1 MTDQSTPAR
10 LVSRTI
16 PSDDLT
22 PILAYRRLVSPD
34 ERDAPSFLLESVE
47 VGGVMGR
54 WSYLGANPQVLIEAQ
69 LGQPPPWS
77 ALRHSS
83 LSLQKSSNPDD
94 PPFRGGWVGW
104 TAYEAAA
111 WSEPTAIR
119 PSPAQLGL
127 AFGLYHD
134 TVAFDHVRKVI
145 HLQHVAQAEESDA
158 QSKVA
163 LDVLESAIRRQVD
176 SIPGGL
182 VPDDLGRQP
191 EIDQDGTFP
200 RKAYEAAVK
209 AAQEYISAG
218 DAFQIVL
225 SRAVELQTDVDPFE
239 VYRSLRITNPS
250 PYMGYLQGGGV
261 MLVAASPEIL
271 CQARGRHV
279 VNRPLAGTRRRG
291 QTPKEDS
298 LNEQELRGDAKENA
312 EHAML
317 VDLGRNDLGRV
328 CVPGSVKVTKQAQ
341 VERFSHVM
349 HLSSTVEGTLREDL
363 DAWDLLAATLPVG
376 TVSGAPKIRAMQ
388 IIDELEP
395 QPRGPFAGGFGVVG
409 LDGDTDMAIALRT
422 MVISSD
428 GPPWRIQLQAGAG
441 VVSDS
446 IPSAEFEETRSKS
459 AASARA
465 VEVAEKMFKPNHPPD
480 EPQQ

>member
-1 MTDQSTPAR
+1 MMASQSPMAR

-34 ERDAPSFLLESVE
+34 ERSAPSFLLESVE

-54 WSYLGANPQVLIEAQ
+54 WSYLGTAPRSLVEAH
-69 LGQPPPWS
+69 LGDPPPWDQ
-77 ALRHSS
+77 LRAGSFELPAS
-83 LSLQKSSNPDD
+83 DAPEC

-104 TAYEAAA
+104 MAYEAAA
-111 WSEPTAIR
+111 WTEPSAIR
-119 PSPAQLGL
+119 PRPEQMGL
-127 AFGLYHD
+127 AFGLYLD
-134 TVAFDHVRKVI
+134 TVAFDHVRKVV
-145 HLQHVAQAEESDA
+145 HLQHLAVGAETDA
-158 QSKVA
+158 QSESA
-163 LDVLESAIRRQVD
+163 LDALEHAIRRPVN

-182 VPDDLGRQP
+182 VPENLNHLP
-191 EIDQDGTFP
+191 SIDEGGEFP
-200 RKAYEAAVK
+200 RASFESSVA
-209 AAQEYISAG
+209 AAQEFISAG

-225 SRAVELQTDVDPFE
+225 SRSVELETDIDPFE
-239 VYRSLRITNPS
+239 VYRALRITNPS

-261 MLVAASPEIL
+261 VLVAASPEIM

-291 QTPKEDS
+291 LTPEEDIN
-298 LNEQELRGDAKENA
+298 NENALRSDPKENA

-328 CVPGSVKVTKQAQ
+328 CVAGSVKVTKQAE

-349 HLSSTVEGTLREDL
+349 HLSSTVEGTLRPEF
-363 DAWDLLAATLPVG
+363 DAWDLLTATLPVG

-395 QPRGPFAGGFGVVG
+395 APRGPFAGGFGVVG

-422 MVISSD
+422 MVIPSD

-441 VVSDS
+441 VVADSD
-446 IPSAEFEETRSKS
+446 PAAEFEETRSKS

-465 VEVAEKMFKPNHPPD
+465 VEVAEQMFKKD
-480 EPQQ
+480 GRTV

>member
-1 MTDQSTPAR
+1 MTDQSIKAR

-22 PILAYRRLVSPD
+22 PILAYRRLVSAD

-54 WSYLGANPQVLIEAQ
+54 WSYLGANPQQLVEAR
-69 LGQPPPWS
+69 LGEAPPWDR
-77 ALRHSS
+77 LREASIP
-83 LSLQKSSNPDD
+83 LSRSNSPDD

-119 PSPAQLGL
+119 PNADQLGL
-127 AFGLYHD
+127 AFGLYLD
-134 TVAFDHVRKVI
+134 TVAFDHVRKVV
-145 HLQHVAQAEESDA
+145 HLQHVANIDESDGEA
-158 QSKVA
+158 QAA
-163 LDVLESAIRRQVD
+163 LDAIESDIRRQVA
-176 SIPGGL
+176 SIPGGR
-182 VPDDLGRQP
+182 VPNDLGRRP
-191 EIDQDGTFP
+191 EICEAGSFTREAF
-200 RKAYEAAVK
+200 EAAVGT
-209 AAQEYISAG
+209 AQEYISAG

-225 SRAVELQTDVDPFE
+225 SRAIELQTDIDPFE
-239 VYRSLRITNPS
+239 IYRALRITNPS

-291 QTPKEDS
+291 VTPEQD
-298 LNEQELRGDAKENA
+298 LINEQELRGDIKENA

-328 CVPGSVKVTKQAQ
+328 CESGTVQVTKKAEI
-341 VERFSHVM
+341 ERFSHVM
-349 HLSSTVEGTLREDL
+349 HLSSTVEGTLRVDF

-395 QPRGPFAGGFGVVG
+395 QPRGPFAGGFGLVG

-422 MVISSD
+422 MVISAD
-428 GPPWRIQLQAGAG
+428 GPPWRIKVQAGAG

-446 IPSAEFEETRSKS
+446 VPSAEFEETRSKS

-465 VEVAEKMFKPNHPPD
+465 VEVAEEMFRSCDPPA
-480 EPQQ
+480 

>member
-1 MTDQSTPAR
+1 MTRQAMKAR

-22 PILAYRRLVSPD
+22 PILAYRRLVSAD

-54 WSYLGANPQVLIEAQ
+54 WSYLGANPQHVVEAY

-77 ALRHSS
+77 RLREASLPLTRSS
-83 LSLQKSSNPDD
+83 SPDD

-111 WSEPTAIR
+111 WSESTAIR
-119 PSPAQLGL
+119 PRPDQLGL
-127 AFGLYHD
+127 AFGLYLD
-134 TVAFDHVRKVI
+134 TVAFDHVRKVV
-145 HLQHVAQAEESDA
+145 HLQHVAHNDESNDDA
-158 QSKVA
+158 HAA
-163 LDVLESAIRRQVD
+163 LDAIEADIRRQVA
-176 SIPGGL
+176 SIPGGR
-182 VPDDLGRQP
+182 VPDDLGRRP
-191 EIDQDGTFP
+191 EICEDGAFP
-200 RKAYEAAVK
+200 RKDFEAGVRT
-209 AAQEYISAG
+209 AQDYISAG

-225 SRAVELQTDVDPFE
+225 SRAVELQTNVDPFE
-239 VYRSLRITNPS
+239 IYRALRITNPS

-291 QTPKEDS
+291 RTPEQDFS
-298 LNEQELRGDAKENA
+298 NEQDLRGDIKENA

-328 CVPGSVKVTKQAQ
+328 CQPGSVQVTKQAE

-349 HLSSTVEGTLREDL
+349 HLSSTVEGTLRDDL

-422 MVISSD
+422 MVISGD
-428 GPPWRIQLQAGAG
+428 GPPWKIKLQAGAG

-446 IPSAEFEETRSKS
+446 VPSAEFEETRSKS

-465 VEVAEKMFKPNHPPD
+465 VEVAEEMFRPGVPPA
-480 EPQQ
+480 